1 MYVLRNVLQKMADS
15 KELARGIGHFKIATF
30 SRLTRSNYIGFTYR
44 IPISLLYS
52 FTVYNWRKKNSSEK
66 EKAGKSD

>member
-1 MYVLRNVLQKMADS
+1 MYSEMYSKKWLIPRNWQEESATS
-15 KELARGIGHFKIATF
+15 KLPLLA
-30 SRLTRSNYIGFTYR
+30 RSNYIGFTYR